1 MIPLLVFFG
10 VSLVCFGGGVL
21 LMGTGRG
28 DDEAIFAGGRKRTL
42 IFGRLTHAW
51 AGVLPIAV
59 KKRDRLAL
67 ELCQAGYYHRDAI
80 TEYLALR
87 NGLVVGWV
95 LLTGTWLVASGQPGV
110 PADPRLM
117 VTGLLGTILLYAV
130 PRLILGGWAKS
141 RVQRIEYSL
150 PEALDVISMCMS
162 GGLNF
167 PQALSR
173 VGGELA
179 RSHPEL
185 ACELR
190 IVSRQAESGT
200 LRRAIQGFARRVDTA
215 EVRSLATVIG
225 QTDRHGGA
233 VAAAFHRFALDVR
246 RQRRQLAEEKG
257 NRTSIHLLFPLVL
270 CLAPPVYLLLLAP
283 AAIELRGFLLEE
295 NRPGGVLSPAAAMQ
309 DATAMPISGEAGDGL
324 AEP

>member
-1 MIPLLVFFG
+1 MILIFVFLAVSLMFFG
-10 VSLVCFGGGVL
+10 VGMWLMRPGGSGQGEIL
-21 LMGTGRG
+21 
-28 DDEAIFAGGRKRTL
+28 AGGRKRAML
-42 IFGRLTHAW
+42 FGRLTPAW
-51 AGVLPIAV
+51 AGLLPVAA
-59 KKRDRLAL
+59 KARDRLSQ

-87 NGLVVGWV
+87 NALVVGWV
-95 LLTGTWLVASGQPGV
+95 LLTGTWLVAGAGPGAS
-110 PADPRLM
+110 PDPRVL
-117 VTGLLGTILLYAV
+117 VSGLLGVLLLYAV
-130 PRLILGGWAKS
+130 PRLVLGGWAKA

-162 GGLNF
+162 GGLSF
-167 PQALSR
+167 PQAMAR
-173 VGGELA
+173 VGSELA
-179 RSHPEL
+179 RSHPDL

-190 IVSRQAESGT
+190 IISRQADSGSFS
-200 LRRAIQGFARRVDTA
+200 RAIQSFARRLDTP

-225 QTDRHGGA
+225 QTDRQGAA
-233 VAAAFHRFALDVR
+233 VATVFHRFAVDVR

-283 AAIELRGFLLEE
+283 AAIELRNFVLDE

-309 DATAMPISGEAGDGL
+309 EASATPGTTEPAAG
-324 AEP
+324 P